1 MGLSFLLFG
10 VISLNLLYLLRAN
23 IESILTHGIMILR
36 EGALQQLLELI
47 GYSYVSLAL
56 YLLFKTCENI
66 LVTRFTRRE

>member
-1 MGLSFLLFG
+1 MFG

-23 IESILTHGIMILR
+23 IEAILTHGILILR
-36 EGALQQLLELI
+36 EGALQQLLELL